1 MHSTQE
7 RLDEAAR
14 HAHDGL
20 DSTQRL
26 ARQTIDRV
34 ADRAADWRDEA
45 APVVDRITR
54 RAEGLA
60 RDGAHWVQEGT
71 DRVRSKVVRASDRTV
86 GYVRE
91 EPVRSTSPGPSEPT
105 GATRFTSMSIHRPID
120 GPG

>member
-1 MHSTQE
+1 MHTTQE

-20 DSTQRL
+20 DTTQRL
-26 ARQTIDRV
+26 ASRTIDRV
-34 ADRAADWRDEA
+34 ADRAAEWRDEA

-60 RDGAHWVQEGT
+60 RDGAHWVQDGT
-71 DRVRSKVVRASDRTV
+71 DRVRSTVVRASDRTV

-91 EPVRSTSPGPSEPT
+91 EPVRSVLMAAAA
-105 GATRFTSMSIHRPID
+105 GALIFALVRMLSGRSDR
-120 GPG
+120 

>member
-14 HAHDGL
+14 HAHDGI

-26 ARQTIDRV
+26 ARRTIDRV

-71 DRVRSKVVRASDRTV
+71 DRVRSQVARASDRTV

-91 EPVRSTSPGPSEPT
+91 EPVRSVLMAAAA
-105 GATRFTSMSIHRPID
+105 GALIFALVRVLSGRSDR
-120 GPG
+120 

>member
-14 HAHDGL
+14 QAHDGL
-20 DSTQRL
+20 DTTQRM
-26 ARQTIDRV
+26 ARQSIDRLV
-34 ADRAADWRDEA
+34 DRAADWRDEA
-45 APVVDRITR
+45 APVVDRITQ

-91 EPVRSTSPGPSEPT
+91 EPVRSVLMAAAAGALIFALVRVLSGRSE
-105 GATRFTSMSIHRPID
+105 R
-120 GPG
+120 